1 MNSSGAA
8 AGLGLMSAATWG
20 GSDFVGDLGARRAPA
35 LLVVASGH
43 IFSMLLLLALCLGIR
58 LALPGSPYLF
68 YAALG
73 GFEGSLALAVF
84 YRALAMGAM
93 GLTAALTGLLTALVP
108 VLFSLFHYGLP
119 TPVTAVG
126 LAMGLAAIWLITC
139 SPAEK
144 SPQQAAEKLI
154 AEGKKCQGTTSVVP
168 QMQPNEEGAL
178 APEGCL
184 VDNLT
189 ESRVPHPFRVLCEKG
204 GKPQNSTTP
213 VFDVRTTLT
222 TKAIAT
228 PPTALLL
235 GALAGIGFGTQ
246 LILFKMASPGGILW
260 TMTSARAA
268 GSMAMLLVLLAMPPK
283 AKWRGFWLTGILA
296 GALDTIGNLFYLRAT
311 QVGRLDVAALVCSLY
326 PAGTILLAALV
337 LGEWPSRRQLAG
349 MALAL
354 AAVVLLS
361 V

>member
-1 MNSSGAA
+1 VNSSGAA
-8 AGLGLMSAATWG
+8 AGLGLLSAATWG
-20 GSDFVGDLGARRAPA
+20 GSDFVGGLGARRAPA

-43 IFSMLLLLALCLGIR
+43 IFSLLLMLAICLGIH
-58 LALPGSPYLF
+58 LAVPGSPYLF

-73 GFEGSLALAVF
+73 GFEGSIALAVF

-93 GLTAALTGLLTALVP
+93 GLTAALTGLLTALIP
-108 VLFSLFHYGLP
+108 VLFSLIHDGLP
-119 TPVTAVG
+119 TPITAVG
-126 LAMGLAAIWLITC
+126 LAMGLIAIWLITR
-139 SPAEK
+139 SPA
-144 SPQQAAEKLI
+144 
-154 AEGKKCQGTTSVVP
+154 
-168 QMQPNEEGAL
+168 
-178 APEGCL
+178 
-184 VDNLT
+184 
-189 ESRVPHPFRVLCEKG
+189 
-204 GKPQNSTTP
+204 
-213 VFDVRTTLT
+213 VRDAT
-222 TKAIAT
+222 T

-246 LILFKMASPGGILW
+246 LILFKFASPGGILW

-268 GSMAMLLVLLAMPPK
+268 GSVAMILVLLILPPK
-283 AKWRGFWLTGILA
+283 AKWRGFWLAGIAA

-337 LGEWPSRRQLAG
+337 LREWPSRRQFAG
-349 MALAL
+349 IALAL

>member
-8 AGLGLMSAATWG
+8 AGLGLLSAATWG
-20 GSDFVGDLGARRAPA
+20 GSDFVGGIGARRAPA

-43 IFSMLLLLALCLGIR
+43 IFSLLLMLALCLGIH

-73 GFEGSLALAVF
+73 GFEGSIALAVF

-93 GLTAALTGLLTALVP
+93 GLTAALTGLLTALIP
-108 VLFSLFHYGLP
+108 VLFSLVHDGLP
-119 TPVTAVG
+119 TPLTAVG
-126 LAMGLAAIWLITC
+126 LAMGLVAIWLITRA
-139 SPAEK
+139 PEEK
-144 SPQQAAEKLI
+144 SQATHHPEQI
-154 AEGKKCQGTTSVVP
+154 RVP
-168 QMQPNEEGAL
+168 HPT
-178 APEGCL
+178 
-184 VDNLT
+184 D
-189 ESRVPHPFRVLCEKG
+189 ESSVPHPFRVLCEKG
-204 GKPQNSTTP
+204 GKPQNFIAPACEANITP
-213 VFDVRTTLT
+213 
-222 TKAIAT
+222 KAKVNT

-246 LILFKMASPGGILW
+246 LILFKFASPGGILW

-268 GSMAMLLVLLAMPPK
+268 GSVAMILVLLAMPPK
-283 AKWRGFWLTGILA
+283 AKWRGFWLTGIAA

-337 LGEWPSRRQLAG
+337 LHEWPSRRQFAG
-349 MALAL
+349 IALAL